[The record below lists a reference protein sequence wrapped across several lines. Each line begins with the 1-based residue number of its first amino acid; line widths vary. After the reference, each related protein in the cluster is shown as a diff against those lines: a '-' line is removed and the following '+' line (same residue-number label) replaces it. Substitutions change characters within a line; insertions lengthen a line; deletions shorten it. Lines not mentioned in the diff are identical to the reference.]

1 VPEAIGLVKDPDFSP
16 QPGAWDQVL
25 FVLDHSVHRRRTM
38 RAAAAFLGYMVG
50 CMAMTLISTSASTM
64 ASTLAADVPTPPVAA
79 KKSHVTEVHGQK
91 MEDDYFW
98 LRERENPEVIAHLKA
113 ENAYTDAITANLKGL
128 ETKLYDE
135 MLGRIKQTDL
145 SVPYRENGYFYYSR
159 TEEGKA
165 YPIYCRKKGSLEAT
179 EEIMLDVNKMA
190 EGKPTLFIS
199 PLGVSP
205 DNTILAFGED
215 PTGGRIV
222 TIRFKNLKKGEML
235 PDAIPA
241 TAGDMAWF
249 GDSKTFVFVTQDHAL
264 RASKVFRSALGKDH
278 SKAELILDE
287 TDERFDVGVN
297 RSLSRRFI
305 FMSSSSMKTGE
316 HWFLSADDPAGT
328 FKVIEPRRQGVEYS
342 VVDHDD
348 KFLIRHNDGA
358 INFTLVEAPIASPG
372 RANWKTVIPHSDDS
386 YLTGVTAFKDF
397 LVIQAR
403 EGGLGTIRIRKFSD
417 GTDHIVKFPET
428 AYSVFPRS
436 NAEYDTST
444 LRLSYAS
451 FITPISVFD
460 YDMNTRSLTL
470 LKETPVLGYD
480 RTKYTSTRFFAKAP
494 DGAEV
499 PVTVVHRKDLKLDG
513 SNPTLLYSYGSYG
526 INTEV
531 SFSSATLSLLD
542 RGMVY
547 AIAQI
552 RGGSDKGR
560 KWYEDGRMMNKK
572 NTFTDFIAAAET
584 LIAKGYTKPEKLAIR
599 GGSAGGLLMG
609 AVVNVRPDLFKAVI
623 ADVPFVDVINT
634 MLDKDLPL
642 TVAEYE
648 QWGNPNEKPAF
659 DYMITYSPYDNV
671 AKKAYPAIL
680 ATTGLYDSQVSYW
693 EPAKWVQKLRAM
705 KTDNNIILL
714 KINMD
719 AAHGGSSG
727 RYGRMKEEAFK
738 YAWMLGQLGIT
749 R

>member
-1 VPEAIGLVKDPDFSP
+1 MTFS
-16 QPGAWDQVL
+16 
-25 FVLDHSVHRRRTM
+25 SV
-38 RAAAAFLGYMVG
+38 
-50 CMAMTLISTSASTM
+50 
-64 ASTLAADVPTPPVAA
+64 LAADAPTPPVAA
-79 KKSHVTEVHGQK
+79 KKPHATEIHGQQRA
-91 MEDDYFW
+91 DDYFW
-98 LRERENPEVIAHLKA
+98 LRERENPEVITHLKA
-113 ENAYTDAITANLKGL
+113 ENTYTEAMTSNLKGL

-159 TEEGKA
+159 TEEGKS
-165 YPIYCRKKGSLEAT
+165 YPIHCRKKSSLDAP
-179 EEIMLDVNKMA
+179 EEVMLDVNKMA

-222 TIRFKNLKKGEML
+222 TIRFKNLKTGELL
-235 PDAIPA
+235 PDSIPG

-249 GDSKTFVFVTQDHAL
+249 GDSKTIAFVTQDHAL
-264 RASKVFRSALGKDH
+264 RAAKVFRSALGKDH
-278 SKAELILDE
+278 SKAELLLDE
-287 TDERFDVGVN
+287 TDERFDVGV
-297 RSLSRRFI
+297 SPTLSRKFI
-305 FMSSSSMKTGE
+305 LMHSTSMKTGE
-316 HWFLSADDPAGT
+316 YWFLATDNPTGA
-328 FKVIEPRRQGVEYS
+328 FQVIEPRRQGIEYS
-342 VVDHDD
+342 VVDHGD

-372 RANWKTVIPHSDDS
+372 RANWKTVIPHNENS

-417 GTDHIVKFPET
+417 GTDHVVKFPEE

-444 LRLSYAS
+444 LRLNYAS
-451 FITPISVFD
+451 FITPSSVFD
-460 YDMNTRSLTL
+460 YDMSTRTLTL
-470 LKETPVLGYD
+470 LKEQPVLGGYD

-494 DGAEV
+494 DGADV

-531 SFSSATLSLLD
+531 SFSSSILSLLD

-560 KWYEDGRMMNKK
+560 LWYEQGRMMNKK
-572 NTFTDFIAAAET
+572 NTFTDFIAAAEG

-609 AVVNVRPDLFKAVI
+609 AVTNMRPDLFKAVI
-623 ADVPFVDVINT
+623 ADVAFVDVINT

-648 QWGNPNEKPAF
+648 QWGNPNEKPAY

-671 AKKAYPAIL
+671 AKKSYPAIL

-693 EPAKWVQKLRAM
+693 EPTKWVQKLRAM
-705 KTDNNIILL
+705 KTDNNVILL
-714 KINMD
+714 KINME

-727 RYGRMKEEAFK
+727 RYARMKEDAFR
-738 YAWMLGQLGIT
+738 YAWMLNQLGIT
-749 R
+749 Q

>member
-1 VPEAIGLVKDPDFSP
+1 
-16 QPGAWDQVL
+16 
-25 FVLDHSVHRRRTM
+25 M
-38 RAAAAFLGYMVG
+38 RAAAAFLGCV
-50 CMAMTLISTSASTM
+50 AMTLLSA
-64 ASTLAADVPTPPVAA
+64 LAADAPNPPVAP
-79 KKSHVTEVHGQK
+79 KKPHVSEVHGQK
-91 MEDDYFW
+91 VTDDYFW
-98 LRERENPEVIAHLKA
+98 LRERENPEVISHLKA
-113 ENAYTDAITANLKGL
+113 ENAYTEAMTANVKGL

-165 YPIYCRKKGSLEAT
+165 YPIHCRKKGSLDAP
-179 EEIMLDVNKMA
+179 EEVMLDVNKMA

-222 TIRFKNLKKGEML
+222 TIRFKNLKTGELL
-235 PDAIPA
+235 PDAIPG

-264 RASKVFRSALGKDH
+264 RSAKVFRSTLGKDH

-287 TDERFDVGVN
+287 TDERFDVGV
-297 RSLSRRFI
+297 SLTLSRKFI
-305 FMSSSSMKTGE
+305 LMHSTSMKTGE
-316 HWFLSADDPAGT
+316 YWFLSTDNPAGT
-328 FKVIEPRRQGVEYS
+328 FQVIEPRRQGVEYS
-342 VVDHDD
+342 VVDHGD

-417 GTDHIVKFPET
+417 GTDHLVKFPET

-451 FITPISVFD
+451 FITPVSIFD
-460 YDMNTRSLTL
+460 YDMNGRSLTL
-470 LKETPVLGYD
+470 LKETPVLGGYD

-526 INTEV
+526 INTDV
-531 SFSSATLSLLD
+531 SFSSSILSLLD

-560 KWYEDGRMMNKK
+560 LWYEQGRMMNKK
-572 NTFTDFIAAAET
+572 NTFTDFIAAAEA
-584 LIAKGYTKPEKLAIR
+584 LITKGYTKPDKLAIR

-609 AVVNVRPDLFKAVI
+609 AVTNMRPDLFKAVI

-648 QWGNPNEKPAF
+648 QWGNPNEKPAY

-727 RYGRMKEEAFK
+727 RYARMKEDAFR
-738 YAWMLGQLGIT
+738 YAWMLNQLGIT
-749 R
+749 Q

>member
-1 VPEAIGLVKDPDFSP
+1 MALCS
-16 QPGAWDQVL
+16 VL
-25 FVLDHSVHRRRTM
+25 GS
-38 RAAAAFLGYMVG
+38 ALGPV
-50 CMAMTLISTSASTM
+50 
-64 ASTLAADVPTPPVAA
+64 LAADLPTPPAAARKPHVA
-79 KKSHVTEVHGQK
+79 EVHGQQRS
-91 MEDDYFW
+91 DDYFW

-113 ENAYTDAITANLKGL
+113 ENAYTDAMTANLKGL

-165 YPIYCRKKGSLEAT
+165 YPIHCRKKGSLDAP

-205 DNTILAFGED
+205 DNRILAFGED

-222 TIRFKNLKKGEML
+222 TIRFKNLKTGELL
-235 PDAIPA
+235 PDSIPG

-249 GDSKTFVFVTQDHAL
+249 GDSKTFAFVTQDHAL
-264 RASKVFRSALGKDH
+264 RAAKVFRTALGKDH
-278 SKAELILDE
+278 SKAELLLDE
-287 TDERFDVGVN
+287 TDERFDVGV
-297 RSLSRRFI
+297 SPTLSRRFI
-305 FMSSSSMKTGE
+305 LMHSTSMKTGE
-316 HWFLSADDPAGT
+316 YWFLATDNPTGT
-328 FKVIEPRRQGVEYS
+328 FQVIEPRRQGVEYS
-342 VVDHDD
+342 VVDHGD

-372 RANWKTVIPHSDDS
+372 RANWKTVIPHSNDS

-417 GTDHIVKFPET
+417 GTDHVVKFPET

-451 FITPISVFD
+451 FITPVSVFD

-470 LKETPVLGYD
+470 LKETPVLGGYD
-480 RTKYTSTRFFAKAP
+480 RTKYVSKRFYAKAP

-531 SFSSATLSLLD
+531 SFSSSILSLLD

-560 KWYEDGRMMNKK
+560 QWYEDGRMMNKK
-572 NTFTDFIAAAET
+572 NTFTDFIAAAEA
-584 LIAKGYTKPEKLAIR
+584 LVAEGYTKPEKLAIR

-609 AVVNVRPDLFKAVI
+609 AVVNMRPDLFKAVI

-648 QWGNPNEKPAF
+648 QWGNPNEKAAY

-705 KTDNNIILL
+705 KTDNNIVLL
-714 KINMD
+714 KINME

-727 RYGRMKEEAFK
+727 RYARMKEDAFR

-749 R
+749 Q

>member
-1 VPEAIGLVKDPDFSP
+1 MP
-16 QPGAWDQVL
+16 
-25 FVLDHSVHRRRTM
+25 
-38 RAAAAFLGYMVG
+38 
-50 CMAMTLISTSASTM
+50 
-64 ASTLAADVPTPPVAA
+64 
-79 KKSHVTEVHGQK
+79 HVTEIHGQK
-91 MEDDYFW
+91 LTDEYFW
-98 LRERENPEVIAHLKA
+98 LRERENPKVIELLKA
-113 ENAYTDAITANLKGL
+113 ENAYTEAMTAGQKGL
-128 ETKLYDE
+128 EKKLYDE
-135 MLGRIKQTDL
+135 MLARIKQTDL
-145 SVPYRENGYFYYSR
+145 SVPYRENGYFYYTR
-159 TEEGKA
+159 TEEGKS
-165 YPIYCRKKGSLEAT
+165 YPIYCRKKGSLDAP
-179 EEIMLDVNKMA
+179 EEVMLDVNRMA
-190 EGKPTLFIS
+190 EGKPTLFVT

-222 TIRFKNLKKGEML
+222 TIRFKNLRTGDLL
-235 PDAIPA
+235 PDAIEG

-264 RASKVFRSALGKDH
+264 RSAKVFRSALGKDH
-278 SKAELILDE
+278 SKAELLLDE
-287 TDERFDVGVN
+287 TDERFDVGV
-297 RSLSRRFI
+297 SPTLSRRFV
-305 FMSSSSMKTGE
+305 MMHSTSMKSGE
-316 HWFLSADDPAGT
+316 HWFLAADDPAGK
-328 FKVIEPRRQGVEYS
+328 FQVIEPRRQGVEYS
-342 VVDHDD
+342 VTDHGD

-358 INFTLVEAPIASPG
+358 INFTLAEAPIASPG
-372 RANWKTVIPHSDDS
+372 RASWKTVIPHSKDS
-386 YLTGVTAFKDF
+386 YLTGVIAFKDF

-417 GTDHIVKFPET
+417 GSEHVVQFPEE

-444 LRLSYAS
+444 LRLGYSS
-451 FITPISVFD
+451 FITPGSVFD

-470 LKETPVLGYD
+470 LKETPVLGGYD
-480 RTKYTSTRFFAKAP
+480 RTKYVSKRFFAKAP

-513 SNPTLLYSYGSYG
+513 GNPTLLYSYGSYG
-526 INTEV
+526 INTDV
-531 SFSSATLSLLD
+531 GFSSSILSLLD

-560 KWYEDGRMMNKK
+560 QWYEDGRMMNKK
-572 NTFTDFIAAAET
+572 NTFTDFIAAAEA
-584 LIAKGYTKPEKLAIR
+584 LIAKGYTSPNKLAIR

-609 AVVNVRPDLFKAVI
+609 AVVNMRPDLFRAVV

-671 AKKAYPAIL
+671 GKKPYPTIL
-680 ATTGLYDSQVSYW
+680 ATTGLHDSQVSYW
-693 EPAKWVQKLRAM
+693 EPTKWVQKIRAM
-705 KTDNNIILL
+705 NPGGNPVLL
-714 KINMD
+714 KINLE

-727 RYGRMKEEAFK
+727 RYERMKEEAFR
-738 YAWMLGQLGIT
+738 YAWVLEQLGIT
-749 R
+749 Q